1 MEFSVIMYVE
11 AVRVGIFF
19 VLEVLFF
26 RTEFNL
32 DKLKGEVVKKM
43 SVFGS
48 FSDEEI
54 ENTKFLVTF

>member
-19 VLEVLFF
+19 VLEVLVFIF
-26 RTEFNL
+26 RAEFNL

-43 SVFGS
+43 SVF
-48 FSDEEI
+48 
-54 ENTKFLVTF
+54 LVVFQMNR